1 MPCLLACSLACL
13 RACLLACIHACMCA
27 FPLNRYAFLSVCW
40 MCLIAPCLCLIPYTS
55 CGDLVLCRWFPFSMA
70 SLPFPP
76 PRPSNTRLLHP
87 SFSVST
93 PLALLLLFLSF
104 FSPTLPN
111 SLPPSPSSWLSR
123 CLLSP
128 FLLFLFLFPSS
139 PPPPL
144 FFISLL
150 SFFRLILFKRDV
162 KYCQIMLLIFFSAA
176 YNAEGVEAARQQRK
190 NEGSP
195 AKLLQPLQ
203 NASTN
208 TLMLVLQPLQQL
220 CQGPKE
226 REPGGVGNFFWIRTN
241 LYILVATIC
250 NGCECSDTEEKKFPT
265 WKEYE
270 NPRRKV
276 RRHHAS
282 STAQSGGGSFKDR
295 QAIGRV
301 GWLLWLTDGRAN
313 PSDWT
318 ERWLELCFSWGGCN
332 GCSGHPHQRLL
343 DVAWCSAVA
352 VVVIGVVVVVA

>member
-1 MPCLLACSLACL
+1 
-13 RACLLACIHACMCA
+13 
-27 FPLNRYAFLSVCW
+27 
-40 MCLIAPCLCLIPYTS
+40 
-55 CGDLVLCRWFPFSMA
+55 
-70 SLPFPP
+70 
-76 PRPSNTRLLHP
+76 
-87 SFSVST
+87 
-93 PLALLLLFLSF
+93 
-104 FSPTLPN
+104 
-111 SLPPSPSSWLSR
+111 
-123 CLLSP
+123 
-128 FLLFLFLFPSS
+128 
-139 PPPPL
+139 
-144 FFISLL
+144 
-150 SFFRLILFKRDV
+150 
-162 KYCQIMLLIFFSAA
+162 MLLIFFQRPH
-176 YNAEGVEAARQQRK
+176 AEGVEAARQQRK

-250 NGCECSDTEEKKFPT
+250 NGCECSDTEGKKFPT

-313 PSDWT
+313 PLMD
-318 ERWLELCFSWGGCN
+318 RKVVGVVFSGAVAMVAAGT
-332 GCSGHPHQRLL
+332 PPRLL